1 MTGFLMGAL
10 GMMTLGGLPLPS
22 LRLISLGVT
31 RSTFGLGAAFGLGL
45 GAAFGLGL
53 GCGRVRGTPLP
64 VRLRGAGVSS
74 VFGPGAAGAFCG
86 FSPALYLAT
95 TASAAWLYFSVSDI
109 PAIAARFVF
118 RPYFLYGF
126 RLRTIKPLSNSVLVE
141 R

>member
-10 GMMTLGGLPLPS
+10 GMITLGGLPLPS

-31 RSTFGLGAAFGLGL
+31 RSTFGL

-74 VFGPGAAGAFCG
+74 VFGPGAAGTFCG